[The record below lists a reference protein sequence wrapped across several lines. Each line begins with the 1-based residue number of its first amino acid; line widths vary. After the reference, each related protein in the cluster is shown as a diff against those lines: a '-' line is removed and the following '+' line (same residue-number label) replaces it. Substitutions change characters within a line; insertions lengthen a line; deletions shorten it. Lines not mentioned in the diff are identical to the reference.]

1 MNLIAALFVAV
12 TGLALLT
19 IPRRWAFVPLLA
31 AACYM
36 TLGQAIEIGP
46 LTFSVVRIMIVVGL
60 MRVILRGERLVG
72 TLNALDYCIISWSLV
87 ACATSVFH
95 EDASGELITRLG
107 TSYDACGIY
116 FLLRVWCS
124 SLDDVV
130 RLCRAVAIVL
140 TPVAAAML
148 FEHLASHNLFSV
160 FGGVPAA
167 PMVRAGRVRAFGPF
181 THPILAGTVGA
192 VAFPLVFG
200 IRRQHPR
207 TAYLGGAVC
216 LSIVVASGSSGP
228 ILSTAAGM
236 GALWAWRFRQ
246 HAQLFR
252 RAVVAAYIALEVV
265 MKDPAYYIIARM
277 DVIGGSTGWHRAAL
291 IEASIRHLNE
301 WWLGGTDYTRHWL
314 PTGVS
319 WSPNHTDIT
328 SHYLH
333 FAVIGGLPLML
344 MFIAI
349 LVKGFSA
356 VGTRLKD
363 ELHTPA
369 DIRPVI
375 WGLGAALFAQTVTC
389 VSVSYFD
396 QSVMFLYLTLA
407 AIGSAS
413 KATAQATVPTLAVIP
428 DNPRPVTGG
437 IGARPRRATVP
448 GKAAVVRIPAPV
460 ARSGRRIKFR

>member
-1 MNLIAALFVAV
+1 MNPIAILFVAV
-12 TGLALLT
+12 ASLALLA

-31 AACYM
+31 GACYM
-36 TLGQAIEIGP
+36 TLGQAIELGP
-46 LTFSVVRIMIVVGL
+46 LTFSVVRILVAVGGV
-60 MRVILRGERLVG
+60 RVLLRGERLAG
-72 TLNALDYCIISWSLV
+72 TLNALDGCIIIWSLV
-87 ACATSVFH
+87 ACVTSVFH
-95 EDASGELITRLG
+95 EDAQGELITRLG

-140 TPVAAAML
+140 APVAAAML
-148 FEHLASHNLFSV
+148 YEHLASHNLFSV
-160 FGGVPAA
+160 FGGVPVT
-167 PMVRAGRVRAFGPF
+167 PMVREGRIRAFGPF
-181 THPILAGTVGA
+181 THPILTGTVGA
-192 VAFPLVFG
+192 VTFPLVFG
-200 IRRQHPR
+200 IRRHHPR
-207 TAYLGGAVC
+207 TAYLGGGVC
-216 LSIVVASGSSGP
+216 LFIVVASSSSGP
-228 ILSTAAGM
+228 LLSLAAGM

-246 HAQLFR
+246 YAQLFR
-252 RAVVAAYIALEVV
+252 RACVAGYLALEVI
-265 MKDPAYYIIARM
+265 MRDPAYYIIARM

-291 IEASIRHLNE
+291 IEASIKHLNE

-319 WSPNHTDIT
+319 WSAKHTDIT

-356 VGTRLKD
+356 VGIRLKD
-363 ELHTPA
+363 ERHTPE
-369 DIRPVI
+369 DMRPMI
-375 WGLGAALFAQTVTC
+375 WGLGAALFAQAVTC

-396 QSVMFLYLTLA
+396 QSVTFLYLTLA

-413 KATAQATVPTLAVIP
+413 KAIVPAEAPATA
-428 DNPRPVTGG
+428 
-437 IGARPRRATVP
+437 
-448 GKAAVVRIPAPV
+448 AAVVAPAAAVATPRGKRAIVRTPAPV
-460 ARSGRRIKFR
+460 RLYGSRLKVR